1 MFFDK
6 RLVHTI
12 DTHGVKSLCFKL
24 KWETFGG
31 HCFEC
36 GEWGHFMAECQRHC
50 PSNIEVLN
58 QENGKEM
65 GEMLVSQILWL
76 AWMQKHHLDQLLNLW
91 IWKNKVWWL

>member
-1 MFFDK
+1 MSPNCVENIYVGPRGFYDVVFQSPEHRSALLAKAPMFFDK

-50 PSNIEVLN
+50 PSNLEVP
-58 QENGKEM
+58 
-65 GEMLVSQILWL
+65 I
-76 AWMQKHHLDQLLNLW
+76 
-91 IWKNKVWWL
+91 